1 MKFDKFAGLAAAA
14 LAVSLLTTGV
24 SAQGNSKYIE
34 ERTAGKDYFMT
45 VNSSDDSIAAW
56 CKDSGVDVTEVYG
69 CRFYITVN
77 DPSQG
82 YGGAIGINATANNWE
97 SHEWGNDGAG
107 KAITSDG
114 STIEFMSDSPA
125 FKADDEYA
133 NFFLQNWWGDF
144 SVDDCDL
151 LDKDGNV
158 LEAVGAAAEE
168 APAEEAVEEVAE
180 EEVVEE
186 AAPAEEAVVEEA
198 PAAEEAPV
206 AEAAPAAVADTTAP
220 KTGNAS
226 AAAVAVVM
234 IAAAGAMAL
243 SKRK

>member
-97 SHEWGNDGAG
+97 AHEWGNDGAG

-168 APAEEAVEEVAE
+168 APAEEAVEEVVE

>member
-45 VNSSDDSIAAW
+45 VNSADDSIAAW

-114 STIEFMSDSPA
+114 TTIEFMSDSPA

-158 LEAVGAAAEE
+158 LEVVGAAAEE
-168 APAEEAVEEVAE
+168 APAEEAVEEVVE

-186 AAPAEEAVVEEA
+186 AAPAAEEVVVEEA
-198 PAAEEAPV
+198 PAAE
-206 AEAAPAAVADTTAP
+206 EAAPAAVADTTAP